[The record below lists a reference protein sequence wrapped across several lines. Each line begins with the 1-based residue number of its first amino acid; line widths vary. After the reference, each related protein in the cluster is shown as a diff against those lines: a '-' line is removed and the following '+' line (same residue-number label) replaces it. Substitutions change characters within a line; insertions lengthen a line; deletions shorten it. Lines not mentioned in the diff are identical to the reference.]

1 MTIASINESS
11 RDLSQFV
18 GTHFV
23 YTYDNGWKYE
33 WYARNETTCDYR
45 IHKGLVGGRWVTHQ
59 KMNAVQFAPGIFSLL
74 PASLRLTSMNQPAP
88 ASACFLI

>member
-45 IHKGLVGGRWVTHQ
+45 IHKGW
-59 KMNAVQFAPGIFSLL
+59 
-74 PASLRLTSMNQPAP
+74 
-88 ASACFLI
+88 